1 MDITANMLVAVPG
14 GSDGPGGVLVLGEN
28 FVVWKNQGHQEVRAA
43 LPRRKI
49 LGEER
54 SVLIVSATAHKHKVP
69 YSCPIPVVWCS
80 ANCSDY
86 SDWVL

>member
-1 MDITANMLVAVPG
+1 VVRKWSEPVDITANMLVAVPG

-54 SVLIVSATAHKHKVP
+54 SVLIVSATAHKQKVRHAD
-69 YSCPIPVVWCS
+69 YRVVFGQLFC
-80 ANCSDY
+80 
-86 SDWVL
+86 